1 VGFLRFLL
9 DTHCWLW
16 LHWQPDRLPSPV
28 KRRLRQGSNELVL
41 SAVNVL
47 EITIKQASGRLRLP
61 QSVEAFVADLLAS
74 SVRPLPL
81 LLDHAI
87 AIGTLPPL
95 HQDPFD
101 RLLVAQALVE
111 DLTLV
116 TADAHI
122 LRYPARTLDA
132 RK

>member
-1 VGFLRFLL
+1 MRLLL

-16 LHWQPDRLPSPV
+16 FHWQPDRLPSPV
-28 KRRLRQGSNELVL
+28 RRRLRQGSNELFL

-47 EITIKQASGRLRLP
+47 EITIKHRTGRLRLP
-61 QSVEAFVADLLAS
+61 QSPDAFVAE
-74 SVRPLPL
+74 
-81 LLDHAI
+81 LLDAPVQALPIHLEHA
-87 AIGTLPPL
+87 AAMGTLPPI

-101 RLLVAQALVE
+101 RLLVAQAIVE

-116 TADAHI
+116 TADPMV
-122 LRYPARTLDA
+122 LKYPARTMDA